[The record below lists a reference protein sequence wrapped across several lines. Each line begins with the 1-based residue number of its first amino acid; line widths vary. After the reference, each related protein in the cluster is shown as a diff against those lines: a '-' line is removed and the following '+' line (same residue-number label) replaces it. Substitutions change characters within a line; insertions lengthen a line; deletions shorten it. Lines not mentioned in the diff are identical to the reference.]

1 MKITAQLPGV
11 NRPLSVEL
19 RLIDFCSCDFDSQ
32 EEHDTSSIRQLLAKR
47 SDFRSAEELVR
58 YNPFGGD
65 SYTINPMTA
74 GPHFIVAFPVAR
86 VYLLREVMSTV
97 AEIEK
102 ALQTIPLDDA
112 RKVADWLQHYLDEKW
127 DTQIDGDIDAGRLDK
142 LADKAIED
150 YRAGRVKP
158 LDEVIDQP

>member
-19 RLIDFCSCDFDSQ
+19 RLINFSSCDFDSQ
-32 EEHDTSSIRQLLAKR
+32 EENHTAPRQWLLTER

-102 ALQTIPLDDA
+102 ALQT
-112 RKVADWLQHYLDEKW
+112 
-127 DTQIDGDIDAGRLDK
+127 
-142 LADKAIED
+142 
-150 YRAGRVKP
+150 
-158 LDEVIDQP
+158 